1 MTKYFWQY
9 NMQNFLTFSF
19 FHIFFLTQTIVAQS
33 SDRKPNAICLSC
45 SLDSPDTDI

>member
-9 NMQNFLTFSF
+9 NMQNFLTFSS

-33 SDRKPNAICLSC
+33 SDRKPNVICLSH
-45 SLDSPDTDI
+45 SLYTPDTEI